1 VFACGALCMLLLQ
14 RWAVP
19 CFVIASTDALHVQV
33 LGCINWT
40 ARTSACCW
48 AAACI
53 ASSNPAEAVAWGQA
67 APTAP
72 SSLVEKVIQQVLS
85 EHIDAATFS
94 RSQLEEMA
102 AAAVLAQLDPYS
114 SLIPL
119 RYIVSIS
126 S

>member
-1 VFACGALCMLLLQ
+1 MLLLQ
-14 RWAVP
+14 RWAISCIV
-19 CFVIASTDALHVQV
+19 VVSADALH
-33 LGCINWT
+33 LKIANCINWT

-53 ASSNPAEAVAWGQA
+53 ACSDPVEAVAWGQA
-67 APTAP
+67 APSAP

-94 RSQLEEMA
+94 RSQLEEVA

-119 RYIVSIS
+119 RYVTSITR
-126 S
+126 